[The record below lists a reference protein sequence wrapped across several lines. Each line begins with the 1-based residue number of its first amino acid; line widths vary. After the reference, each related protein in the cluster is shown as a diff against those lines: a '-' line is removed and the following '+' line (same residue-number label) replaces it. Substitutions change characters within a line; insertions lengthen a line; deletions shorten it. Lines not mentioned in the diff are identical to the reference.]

1 MKSILIVE
9 DDKDIVELV
18 NIHLKDIN
26 CTLDK
31 AYTGSEGIQ
40 LAVNKFYDL
49 IILDI
54 MLPDINGIEICKKLR
69 ALRIPS
75 PVMML
80 TARSEES
87 DKIAGLETG
96 ADDYLTKPFSIKEFV
111 ARVKAMLRRN
121 ALNLEVTTKTNEVF
135 SCGEITLDSQKRKV
149 TINKNK
155 IELTAKEFDLLYL
168 FITNPGKSFS
178 RDALLNE
185 VWGYEFSGY
194 EHTVNSHI
202 NRLRSKIEPDMR
214 NPKYILTT
222 WGIGYQ
228 FTDEIKTHEQNQ
240 VQ

>member
-1 MKSILIVE
+1 MKNILIVE
-9 DDKDIVELV
+9 DDKDIVKLV
-18 NIHLKDIN
+18 HIHLKDIH

-31 AYTGSEGIQ
+31 ADTGTTGIRMA
-40 LAVNKFYDL
+40 LNKIYDL

-54 MLPDINGIEICKKLR
+54 MLPDIDGIEICKKLR
-69 ALRIPS
+69 DLHISFPI
-75 PVMML
+75 MML

-87 DKIAGLETG
+87 DKINGLETG

-111 ARVKAMLRRN
+111 ARIKAMLRRN
-121 ALNLEVTTKTNEVF
+121 DLNLEVTAKNSEIF
-135 SCGEITLDSQKRKV
+135 SCGDMIVDGQRRKV
-149 TINKNK
+149 TIDKNK

-178 RDALLNE
+178 RDDLLNE
-185 VWGYEFSGY
+185 VWGYEFNGY

-228 FTDEIKTHEQNQ
+228 FTDEIKTHAQNQ
-240 VQ
+240 IQ